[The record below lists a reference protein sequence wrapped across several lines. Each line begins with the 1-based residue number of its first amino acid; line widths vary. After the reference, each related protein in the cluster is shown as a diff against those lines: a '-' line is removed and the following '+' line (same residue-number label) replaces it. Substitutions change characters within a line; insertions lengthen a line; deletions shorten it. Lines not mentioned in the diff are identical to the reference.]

1 MTAPADKLAAPP
13 LTAEERALLEGRAE
27 AITAE
32 LLAERRRQVA
42 EEGYNPKHDER
53 HAFTE
58 LALAGA
64 TYAAVACAH
73 GALSSA
79 ERFMLDHTSAVLW
92 PWFRDELKPKDPR
105 RDLVRAGALIVAA
118 IERLD
123 REAILA
129 ADPEAA

>member
-1 MTAPADKLAAPP
+1 MSSGALEDRGLA
-13 LTAEERALLEGRAE
+13 TAEERALLDGRAD
-27 AITAE
+27 AIAAE

-53 HAFTE
+53 HPFTE

-64 TYAAVACAH
+64 TYAAVACSH
-73 GALSSA
+73 GAVSA
-79 ERFMLDHTSAVLW
+79 ADRLALDHTMAILW
-92 PWFRDELKPKDPR
+92 PWFRDQLKPKDPR

-123 REAILA
+123 REAILH
-129 ADPEAA
+129 ADPDAA